1 MSGVLNVIASY
12 KGAASAPTGLLLDTY
27 TSAAVAWSFRKL
39 RTAYTGALCRVR
51 RSSDNA
57 ERDFYQGATVGSLN
71 TTAGGGGDDI
81 ATWVGANDGFI
92 VTMYDQSGNAINATQ
107 STTANQP
114 KIVSTGTLL
123 TAGGMPYMDFDGS
136 NDHFNLGDVL
146 DPAGSFT
153 VFYAGK
159 SDATDSSTFWAKSI
173 AAGQANRIASVID
186 TNSHIYLLSDSSNA
200 DQNITET
207 AVTTRCVTSQIF
219 VNNTS
224 YRVDRNNSN
233 IGTDNSVGSLSGSSF
248 SFILGGYNNG
258 SDGVGNLDVLNLDG
272 YIQEFI
278 MWHSDQS
285 SNRTAIRDNING
297 VYGIF

>member
-1 MSGVLNVIASY
+1 MIWVYVKS
-12 KGAASAPTGLLLDTY
+12 AAVSGLLLDTY
-27 TSAAVAWSFRKL
+27 PSAAAAWSFRKL
-39 RTAYTGALCRVR
+39 RTAYAGALCRVR
-51 RSSDNA
+51 RSSDNT
-57 ERDFYQGATVGSLN
+57 ESDFYQGATVGSLN
-71 TTAGGGGDDI
+71 TTAGGGGTDI

-136 NDHFNLGDVL
+136 NDHFDLGDVL

-159 SDATDSSTFWAKSI
+159 TDATDSSTFWAKSL
-173 AAGQANRIASVID
+173 AGGAANRISSILDGGTHYYQLID
-186 TNSHIYLLSDSSNA
+186 NSNA
-200 DQNITET
+200 DNNITESAST
-207 AVTTRCVTSQIF
+207 ARCLTSQIF
-219 VNNTS
+219 INSTS
-224 YRVDRNNSN
+224 HRVDRNNAN
-233 IGTDNSVGSLSGSSF
+233 VGTDNSVGSLAGSTYRFLLGAYNDISG
-248 SFILGGYNNG
+248 GGALSGYT
-258 SDGVGNLDVLNLDG
+258 LDG

-285 SNRTAIRDNING
+285 SNRTAIRDEING